1 MPFVRCLL
9 SSIRSNAIVFSCLFA
24 WTLFSTSN
32 ANAQQWA
39 HKLFSETHHDFGTI
53 SRNAKAEFA
62 FELKNSLDGDLHI
75 SSARS
80 SCGCT
85 KPIITQDIIKPGQTG
100 SILAQFNT
108 RSFIGQKNAM
118 ITVVID
124 RPYYAEIQLTVTGK
138 IRSDVVTEPGELR
151 FGDLDQG
158 TEKEIPLK
166 ISYAGRPDWKI
177 TDVRG
182 NNENIEVR
190 MDPPTR
196 QPGGLMTVVLR
207 VRLKSDA
214 PIGDFQDELTI
225 VTNDARSDSFSLP
238 VSGRILAPVAITPQL
253 VSLGDIQEGS
263 VVRQK
268 FIVRAKQPFV
278 IQNIECQDDR
288 FQFQIPKESKNV
300 HIVPFEFR
308 GEIGQGEF
316 RQRIIVKTN
325 MGEAIQAECI
335 ISGHVIH

>member
-1 MPFVRCLL
+1 
-9 SSIRSNAIVFSCLFA
+9 
-24 WTLFSTSN
+24 
-32 ANAQQWA
+32 
-39 HKLFSETHHDFGTI
+39 
-53 SRNAKAEFA
+53 
-62 FELKNSLDGDLHI
+62 
-75 SSARS
+75 
-80 SCGCT
+80 
-85 KPIITQDIIKPGQTG
+85 
-100 SILAQFNT
+100 
-108 RSFIGQKNAM
+108 M

-124 RPYYAEIQLTVTGK
+124 RPYYAEVQLTVTGK

-263 VVRQK
+263 VARQK

-278 IQNIECQDDR
+278 IQKIECQDDR

-316 RQRIIVKTN
+316 RQRIIVKTD